1 MDIASKFS
9 FNILR
14 ADLRSDK
21 GDIFWVGMRQVV
33 DRYLGELAV
42 AWSGWLAT
50 LLFKNQR
57 TVSSC
62 FFSLMY
68 FTTQIYLGGF

>member
-1 MDIASKFS
+1 M
-9 FNILR
+9 
-14 ADLRSDK
+14 
-21 GDIFWVGMRQVV
+21 
-33 DRYLGELAV
+33 

-57 TVSSC
+57 TVSFC

-68 FTTQIYLGGF
+68 FTTQIYLVWVVFELKH